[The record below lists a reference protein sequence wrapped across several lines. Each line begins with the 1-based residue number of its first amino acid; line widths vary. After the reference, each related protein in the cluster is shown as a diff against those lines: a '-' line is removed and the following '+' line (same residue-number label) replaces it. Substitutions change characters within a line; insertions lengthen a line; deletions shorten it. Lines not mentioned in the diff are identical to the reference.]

1 MMFDAV
7 KFGVGIMTEK
17 GADAFGTTH
26 LEYRYSWQYET
37 APKDDI
43 EAKNMSEDFSGGSGQ
58 IWKCDRILSRPIPI
72 RPSRFTGE
80 DMGGDKAMMEVLLYI
95 LIVIIAFV
103 FAVTT
108 NNTITKEASVIG
120 TLRASGYSRREL
132 LVHYISMPV
141 IVTLLAACV
150 GNILGYTVFKNVVVG
165 MYYNSY
171 SLPTYQTVW
180 NPDAFLQDNNH
191 PGCLIACVNLVVIIK

>member
-1 MMFDAV
+1 
-7 KFGVGIMTEK
+7 
-17 GADAFGTTH
+17 
-26 LEYRYSWQYET
+26 
-37 APKDDI
+37 
-43 EAKNMSEDFSGGSGQ
+43 MSEDFLEVLVKYGNVTGF
-58 IWKCDRILSRPIPI
+58 IPAYSNQAI
-72 RPSRFTGE
+72 TFTGE

-141 IVTLLAACV
+141 IVTLLAACI

-180 NPDAFLQDNNH
+180 NRMPFSRQRSFRLFN
-191 PGCLIACVNLVVIIK
+191 ACGQSCRHYKNE